1 MRKKF
6 LVEGMTC
13 ASCQAHVERA
23 VGKLPGVKE
32 CRVSLLTNSMDVE
45 WEDGAIQEEDI
56 LLAVSRGGYR
66 AIPEGEGDKPAKPL
80 PNSKKHGFDKELG
93 KLIAG
98 IFFLLL
104 LMYVSMGPM
113 IGIPL
118 PAFLDGEENALLN
131 VLLQALLTVPSLIL
145 FGHYLKNGILRLLHL
160 EPNMD
165 SLVAIGSLSSLV
177 YGLYAIF
184 RMAYGLGHGDMGP
197 VHDYMHSLY
206 FDSAAM
212 ILTFVSL
219 GKYLEGLSKRKTT
232 KAIESLM
239 DLAPKKAV
247 LRRDGEEREIPVEEV
262 RKGDLVIVRKGALVP
277 VDGKI
282 VEGQGSL
289 MEANITGESMPRLKG
304 PGETVYSSAILEA
317 GYLEIEAEKVG
328 EDTSIEQIIRLV
340 KEASDSKAPIS
351 RLADRISLY
360 FVPAVILLS
369 LLVFLGWIIAT
380 GDFETSFNF
389 AVSVLV
395 IACPCAL
402 GLATPVAIMVSS
414 GKGAQAG
421 LLIRNAEILER
432 SSSVG
437 TVLFDKT
444 GTITE
449 GRMKVT
455 DYILLGEEDPYPL
468 LAALERRSEHPLAS
482 SILDYRPGT
491 EELHV
496 EKYVSLDGVGLVG
509 VVEGRKVL
517 AGNARA
523 FKDGLPG
530 SLKEVSARLSSEG
543 KTVLY
548 VLVDG
553 EAKAL
558 LALKDVVKPGAKEA
572 IHALSSKG
580 IRTVMLTGDNRLAA
594 ESIAR
599 EVGIDEVRSEVLPAE
614 KAEVVASFK
623 KGGGPLV
630 AMVGDGVNDAIALSA
645 SDIGIAIGA
654 GSDVAKES
662 ADIVLLRGDL
672 MDVANAF
679 SLSRRTLHTI
689 RLGLFWALIYN
700 LVGIFLATGALYY
713 PLGIALSPMIGS
725 LAMSLSSVFVVMNAL
740 TINLWKPIRGKE
752 GGDCSLSCP
761 VGAEEK
767 KGGESMETIE
777 IKVEGMMCQMC
788 VKHVKEALLAL
799 PGVEDA
805 EVSLE
810 GKKALVRGKNLSHDA
825 LVEAVTKAGYK
836 AE

>member
-6 LVEGMTC
+6 RVEGMTC

-23 VGKLPGVKE
+23 VSKLPGVRE
-32 CRVSLLTNSMDVE
+32 CHVSLLTNSMEVE
-45 WEDGAIQEEDI
+45 WEEKEIDEEEI

-66 AIPEGEGDKPAKPL
+66 AIPEGEGNKPAKQPS
-80 PNSKKHGFDKELG
+80 NSKKRGFDRELA
-93 KLIAG
+93 KLLAG
-98 IFFLLL
+98 IFFLVL

-113 IGIPL
+113 VGIPL
-118 PAFLDGEENALLN
+118 PSFLSGEKNALPN
-131 VLLQALLTVPSLIL
+131 VILQAILTVPSLIL
-145 FGHYLKNGILRLLHL
+145 FGHFLKNGIVRLLHL

-165 SLVAIGSLSSLV
+165 SLVAIGSLASLL

-219 GKYLEGLSKRKTT
+219 GKYLEGLSKRRTT
-232 KAIESLM
+232 RAIESLM

-247 LRRDGEEREIPVEEV
+247 VRGEGEEREIPVEEV
-262 RKGDLVIVRKGALVP
+262 REGDLVIVRKGSLVP
-277 VDGKI
+277 VDGRI
-282 VEGQGSL
+282 VSGQGSL

-304 PGETVYSSAILEA
+304 EGEAVYSSAILEA

-340 KEASDSKAPIS
+340 REASDSKAPIS

-360 FVPAVILLS
+360 FVPAVILVS
-369 LLVFLGWIIAT
+369 ILVFLGWIIAT
-380 GDFETSFNF
+380 GDFEMSFNF
-389 AVSVLV
+389 AISVLV

-432 SSSVG
+432 TSSVG

-455 DYILLGEEDPYPL
+455 DYLLLGEEDPYSL

-482 SILDYRPGT
+482 SILAYRPGG
-491 EELHV
+491 EELPV
-496 EKYVSLDGVGLVG
+496 EDFLSIDGVGLSG
-509 VVEGRKVL
+509 TIGGREVQ
-517 AGNARA
+517 AGNARL
-523 FKDGLPG
+523 FPEGVPS
-530 SLKEVSARLSSEG
+530 SLQERSSLLAQEG

-553 EAKAL
+553 VPSAL
-558 LALKDVVKPGAKEA
+558 LALKDVVKPGAREA
-572 IHALSSKG
+572 IEALRGKG
-580 IRTVMLTGDNRLAA
+580 IRTVMLTGDNRETA

-599 EVGIDEVRSEVLPAE
+599 EVGIDEVRSEVLPVE
-614 KAEVVASFK
+614 KAEIVSSFRK
-623 KGGGPLV
+623 DGGPLV
-630 AMVGDGVNDAIALSA
+630 AMVGDGVNDAVALSA
-645 SDIGIAIGA
+645 SDIGIAIGG

-679 SLSRRTLHTI
+679 SLSRRTLGTI

-700 LVGIFLATGALYY
+700 VIGIFLATGAFYY
-713 PLGIALSPMIGS
+713 PLGIALTPMIGS
-725 LAMSLSSVFVVMNAL
+725 LAMSLSSVFVVLNAL
-740 TINLWKPIRGKE
+740 TINLWKPVRSKE
-752 GGDCSLSCP
+752 GGECPLSCSL
-761 VGAEEK
+761 GEEER
-767 KGGESMETIE
+767 KGGERMETIE

-788 VKHVKEALLAL
+788 VKHVKEALLGV

-810 GKKALVRGKNLSHDA
+810 GKSALVHGNGLSRDS
-825 LVEAVTKAGYK
+825 LREAIQKAGYR